1 MSRWRS
7 WGLGFLFWTAVALF
21 FSTQR
26 YLALGG
32 GGTGA
37 WGDSLRTSLPQWYCW
52 GLLSP
57 FVILGDRWA
66 KSGGRSAGARVLR
79 HVPLAILFVTVYVV
93 LRTAADELLGTR
105 SADWSA
111 AALGSQVH
119 WNLLIYA
126 VMVGAFIARDAERE
140 ARERKLRAAELE
152 TRLAEARL
160 ESLKAQLRPH
170 FLFNTLNAISA
181 FMEKDPKTARRMTA
195 HLGDLLRYSLDS
207 SNQQEVPF
215 AEELGTI
222 EDYLAIQQ
230 IRFSGKLDVEQAIEP
245 ETLTA
250 AVPPFILQPLVE
262 NAIEHGLT
270 GRASAGRIF
279 LKASRRGRSL
289 ELSVSDDGVGLGPTW
304 KQSLRGN
311 GNGFG
316 IRSTTE
322 RLQALYGDEARVEI
336 RNGAPGGV
344 TVTLTLPWRAH
355 G

>member
-1 MSRWRS
+1 MSRWRT

-26 YLALGG
+26 YLATGG
-32 GGTGA
+32 GWGA
-37 WGDSLRTSLPQWYCW
+37 SLRISVVQWYCW

-57 FVILGDRWA
+57 FVIFGDRWA
-66 KSGGRSAGARVLR
+66 KSGDASIGTRVLR
-79 HVPLAILFVTVYVV
+79 HLPLAVLFVAVYVI
-93 LRTAADELLGTR
+93 LRT
-105 SADWSA
+105 SADDFFGNYEAAWSVA
-111 AALGSQVH
+111 SLGSQVH

-140 ARERKLRAAELE
+140 ARERELRASQLE
-152 TRLAEARL
+152 TLLAEARL
-160 ESLKAQLRPH
+160 ETLKAQLRPH

-195 HLGDLLRYSLDS
+195 HLGDLLRHSLDS
-207 SNQQEVPF
+207 SNHQEVPL
-215 AEELGTI
+215 AEELSTV

-230 IRFSGKLDVEQAIEP
+230 IRFSGKLDVEQSIEP
-245 ETLTA
+245 ETLAA

-262 NAIEHGLT
+262 NAIEHGLA
-270 GRASAGRIF
+270 GRAAAGRIL
-279 LKASRRGRSL
+279 LKAVRQGGSL
-289 ELSVSDDGVGLGPTW
+289 ELSVSDDGVGLEPAW
-304 KQSLRGN
+304 NKKPN

-322 RLQALYGDEARVEI
+322 RLRALYGDEARVEI

-344 TVTLTLPWRAH
+344 TVTLTLPLRAH
-355 G
+355 A